1 MRSELSMNTPGNLD
15 CIQDELWDLKDA
27 LRENL
32 LQFTCRA
39 FNVLPKI
46 KNPQI
51 LDIGCG
57 SGVPTIELARLS
69 KGQVTGVD
77 IDQML
82 INRLL
87 QKTQNLGMSNR
98 IKVINRSILNLDL
111 VEESFDI
118 IWAEGSI
125 AVPGFERGISYWRRF
140 LKPGGFLVVH
150 DDLGNLEEKLG
161 QIPANGYVFI
171 SHFVMDENTWWQEY
185 YSLLEIKLNEMRQ
198 KYIGKRDIEKVL
210 ESDQREIDGYK
221 KNPGR
226 YRSVFLIMKK

>member
-1 MRSELSMNTPGNLD
+1 MNTHGN
-15 CIQDELWDLKDA
+15 QDYFQDDLWDLKDA

-32 LQFTCRA
+32 LQFTRRA

-46 KNPQI
+46 ENPQI

-57 SGVPTIELARLS
+57 SGVPTIALARLS

-82 INRLL
+82 IKRLL
-87 QKTQNLGMSNR
+87 QKIQNLGMSNR
-98 IKVINRSILNLDL
+98 IKVINRSMLNLNFT
-111 VEESFDI
+111 EESFDI

-125 AVPGFERGISYWRRF
+125 AVFGFEKGISYWRRF

-161 QIPANGYVFI
+161 QISANGYILI
-171 SHFVMDENTWWQEY
+171 SHFIMDESTWWREY
-185 YSLLEIKLNEMRQ
+185 YSLLEIKLDEMHQ
-198 KYIGKRDIEKVL
+198 KYIGERDIEKAL
-210 ESDQREIDGYK
+210 EKDQREIEVYRE
-221 KNPGR
+221 NPGG
-226 YRSVFLIMKK
+226 YRSVFLIMKKGR

>member
-1 MRSELSMNTPGNLD
+1 MNTTGNMD
-15 CIQDELWDLKDA
+15 YFQDELWDLKDA

-32 LQFTCRA
+32 LQFTRRA

-57 SGVPTIELARLS
+57 SGVPTIALARLS

-77 IDQML
+77 IDQIL
-82 INRLL
+82 LNRLL
-87 QKTQNLGMSNR
+87 QKIHNLGMSNR
-98 IKVINRSILNLDL
+98 IKVINRSMLNLDFA
-111 VEESFDI
+111 EESFDI

-125 AVPGFERGISYWRRF
+125 AVPGFESGISYWRHF

-150 DDLGNLEEKLG
+150 DDLGNLDEKLE

-171 SHFVMDENTWWQEY
+171 SHFIMNENIWWREY
-185 YSLLEIKLNEMRQ
+185 YSLLEIKLNEMHQ
-198 KYIGKRDIEKVL
+198 KYIGERDIEKVL

-221 KNPGR
+221 ENPGC
-226 YRSVFLIMKK
+226 YRSVFLIMKKGH

>member
-1 MRSELSMNTPGNLD
+1 MNTLRNPDHFQG
-15 CIQDELWDLKDA
+15 ELWDLKDA
-27 LRENL
+27 LRQNL
-32 LQFTCRA
+32 LQFTRRA

-46 KNPQI
+46 ENPQI

-57 SGVPTIELARLS
+57 SGVPTIELAGLS
-69 KGQVTGVD
+69 KGQVIGVD

-87 QKTQNLGMSNR
+87 QKIQKMGMSNR
-98 IKVINRSILNLDL
+98 IKVINRSMLNLDF

-125 AVPGFERGISYWRRF
+125 AVSGFERGISYWRRF

-150 DDLGNLEEKLG
+150 DDLGNLDEKLG
-161 QIPANGYVFI
+161 QIPANGYVLI
-171 SHFVMDENTWWQEY
+171 SHFIMDENIWWREY

-198 KYIGKRDIEKVL
+198 KYMGERDIEKSL

-221 KNPGR
+221 VNPGR
-226 YRSVFLIMKK
+226 YRSVFLIMKKGQ